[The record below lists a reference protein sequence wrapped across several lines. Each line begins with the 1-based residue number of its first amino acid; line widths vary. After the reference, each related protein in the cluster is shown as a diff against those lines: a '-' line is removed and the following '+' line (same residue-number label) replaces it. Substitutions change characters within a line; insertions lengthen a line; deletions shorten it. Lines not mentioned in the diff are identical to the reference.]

1 MRRKKILKIILLF
14 LIVVSAFFAGHEN
27 PEIIIKIKN
36 ISKNITSQIGK
47 NQKPPENQLNK
58 NDSVNQQKKVEKI
71 IDANSFKFQYVNV
84 VSFEEKTAGVIFGDS
99 SKDYK
104 IFTQNGFLID
114 KTIMRKLEMPK
125 DFYTDQ
131 DGGIK
136 SVFIVDNN
144 IYFLLSKK
152 ENDCFFA
159 SLMNFT
165 KKIEVMRSKCIPD
178 SENINFA
185 GLGGAYIFKDEEL
198 LLSIG
203 TPTHISDIIDKLSQ
217 DKDSIFGKI
226 ISIKTEE
233 FKTRNEKINYN
244 FFSIG
249 HRNPQGL
256 TKYKEKIFSLE
267 HGPQGGDELN
277 EIIEDS
283 NYGWPIA
290 SYGTRYNNGKGFA
303 RSHADLGFKEPI
315 YSFLPAVAPSS
326 LTKCPN
332 ELQNYYNNSH
342 CLIGL
347 SLREMSLLIILLN
360 NKNSSTISIEKIKL
374 DKRLRNFGVN
384 KKGELFI
391 DENGYFYFSSDTYG
405 LFKGKF
411 FSFR

>member
-1 MRRKKILKIILLF
+1 MRKKKILRFTLLILIIF
-14 LIVVSAFFAGHEN
+14 SAFFAGHEN

-36 ISKNITSQIGK
+36 ISKNFNTQIGK
-47 NQKPPENQLNK
+47 NQKQSENQSNK
-58 NDSVNQQKKVEKI
+58 NDDLKQQEKVEKT

-84 VSFEEKTAGVIFGDS
+84 IPFEEKTAGIIFDDT
-99 SKDYK
+99 SKDYE
-104 IFTQNGFLID
+104 IFTQNGYLID
-114 KTIMRKLEMPK
+114 KKIMKKLEMPK

-136 SVFIVDNN
+136 SVFKIDDNF
-144 IYFLLSKK
+144 YFLIPKK

-159 SLMNFT
+159 SLINFT
-165 KKIEVMRSKCIPD
+165 KKVELMRSKCIPD

-185 GLGGAYIFKDEEL
+185 GLGGAYIFKDEDL

-203 TPTHISDIIDKLSQ
+203 TPTHISDTIDTLSQ
-217 DKDSIFGKI
+217 KNDSIFGKI

-233 FKTRNEKINYN
+233 LKTKNEKIDYK
-244 FFSIG
+244 FYSIG

-256 TKYKEKIFSLE
+256 TKYKDKIFSLE

-277 EIIEDS
+277 EIIKNS

-303 RSHADLGFKEPI
+303 RSHIDLGFKEPI

-326 LTKCPN
+326 LTKCP
-332 ELQNYYNNSH
+332 EDLQNYYSNLT

-347 SLREMSLLIILLN
+347 SLREMSVLVILLN
-360 NKNSSTISIEKIKL
+360 SKDSSMISVEKIKL
-374 DKRLRNFGVN
+374 DKRLRNFGLN
-384 KKGELFI
+384 NKGELFI
-391 DENGYFYFSSDTYG
+391 DSDGYFYFSSDSYG

-411 FSFR
+411 FKFR

>member
-1 MRRKKILKIILLF
+1 MREKKRLRIILLF
-14 LIVVSAFFAGHEN
+14 LIIVSAFFAGHEN
-27 PEIIIKIKN
+27 PEIIIKVKN
-36 ISKNITSQIGK
+36 IYKNITTQIGK
-47 NQKPPENQLNK
+47 NQKTLENQSNN
-58 NDSVNQQKKVEKI
+58 NDDLKQQEKVEKT

-84 VSFEEKTAGVIFGDS
+84 VSFEEKTAGIIFDDS

-104 IFTQNGFLID
+104 IFTQNGYLID
-114 KTIMRKLEMPK
+114 KKLMKKLEMPE

-136 SVFIVDNN
+136 SVFKIDGN
-144 IYFLLSKK
+144 IYFLFSNK

-159 SLMNFT
+159 SLINFT
-165 KKIEVMRSKCIPD
+165 KKVELMRSKCIPD

-185 GLGGAYIFKDEEL
+185 GLGGAYIFKDKAL

-203 TPTHISDIIDKLSQ
+203 TPTHISEIIDSLSQ
-217 DKDSIFGKI
+217 ENDSIFGKI

-233 FKTRNEKINYN
+233 LKTKNEKIDYK

-303 RSHADLGFKEPI
+303 RSHVDLGFKEPI

-332 ELQNYYNNSH
+332 ELQNYYNSSI
-342 CLIGL
+342 CLMGL
-347 SLREMSLLIILLN
+347 SLREMSILIILLN
-360 NKNSSTISIEKIKL
+360 NKDSSMISVEKIKL

-411 FSFR
+411 SSFR

>member
-1 MRRKKILKIILLF
+1 MILL
-14 LIVVSAFFAGHEN
+14 VSNNEKKKNIKNYNSLFNCSINFFAGHEN
-27 PEIIIKIKN
+27 PEVIIKIKN

-47 NQKPPENQLNK
+47 NQKPPENQSNK
-58 NDSVNQQKKVEKI
+58 NDAINQHKKVEKI

-84 VSFEEKTAGVIFGDS
+84 VSFEEKTAGVIFDDS
-99 SKDYK
+99 LKDYK
-104 IFTQNGFLID
+104 IFTQNGYIID
-114 KTIMRKLEMPK
+114 KTIVKKLEMPK
-125 DFYTDQ
+125 NFYTDQ

-144 IYFLLSKK
+144 FYFLLSKK

-165 KKIEVMRSKCIPD
+165 TKIEVMRSKCIPD

-185 GLGGAYIFKDEEL
+185 GLGGAYIFKDEQL

-217 DKDSIFGKI
+217 EKDSIFGKI
-226 ISIKTEE
+226 ISIKTKE

-332 ELQNYYNNSH
+332 KLQNYYNSSV
-342 CLIGL
+342 CLMGL
-347 SLREMSLLIILLN
+347 SLREMSILIILLN
-360 NKNSSTISIEKIKL
+360 SKNTTTISVEKIKL

-384 KKGELFI
+384 KKRRI
-391 DENGYFYFSSDTYG
+391 VY
-405 LFKGKF
+405 
-411 FSFR
+411 R